1 MPIQSGMARPRVG
14 SGSNNF
20 DVLRL
25 GAAALV
31 FLSHGFL
38 VNGVDDPAIAL
49 TGDETLGDIAVTAFF
64 GISGFLVAR
73 SWCRDPRLGRFV
85 TKRALR
91 IVPALWAVIALSA
104 LVLGPLF
111 TTRPV
116 GAYFASSEPWQYL
129 AGNGTFRTA
138 LYLPGVFTGNPHDAV
153 NGSLWTLPLELEAYL
168 AVALLGVVGVFR
180 RAGAVAAAAVAL
192 LVLDLP
198 FGPAGHALVT
208 AGGSSSLAEDT
219 VNRLAA
225 FFVAALIYVLR
236 DREIVTVRGLAVVG
250 TAWIASIGTSF
261 EYVVG
266 AVAIPYAVVLAAYRT
281 PAGLGRLAAR
291 GDVSYGVYLWG
302 WPVQQAVRAL
312 LGPGVGVVGTLMV
325 AAPLT
330 YVVALAS
337 WRLVESPALG
347 LKDRPGWRSRP
358 AAAAARA

>member
-1 MPIQSGMARPRVG
+1 MPIQSGMPRPRVG
-14 SGSNNF
+14 SASNNF

-38 VNGVDDPAIAL
+38 LNGIADPAIAL
-49 TGDETLGDIAVTAFF
+49 TGDETLGDMGVTAFF

-73 SWCRDPRLGRFV
+73 SWCRDPRLVRFV

-91 IVPALWAVIALSA
+91 IVPGLWAVVVLSA

-111 TTRPV
+111 TVRPL
-116 GAYFASSEPWQYL
+116 GSYFASGETWSYI
-129 AGNGTFRTA
+129 AGNGAFHTS
-138 LYLPGVFTGNPHDAV
+138 LSLPGVFRANAHDTV

-168 AVALLGVVGVFR
+168 AVALLGLAGAFR
-180 RAGAVAAAAVAL
+180 RAGAVAAAAGAL
-192 LVLDLP
+192 LVLNLP
-198 FGPAGHALVT
+198 FGPDGHALVT

-236 DREIVTVRGLAVVG
+236 DRDIVTWRGLAVAG
-250 TAWIASIGTSF
+250 AAWLASIGTPF
-261 EYVVG
+261 EYVAG
-266 AVAIPYAVVLAAYRT
+266 AVAIPYAVVFAAYRT
-281 PAGLGRLAAR
+281 PAGLGRLTAR

-302 WPVQQAVRAL
+302 WPVQQAVRAVG
-312 LGPGVGVVGTLMV
+312 GPGLGVVGTLVV

-330 YVVALAS
+330 YLVALAS
-337 WRLVESPALG
+337 WRLVEAPALR
-347 LKDRPGWRSRP
+347 LKDRRARLRVAP
-358 AAAAARA
+358 AAARA

>member
-1 MPIQSGMARPRVG
+1 MARSRVG

-31 FLSHGFL
+31 LVSHAFLI
-38 VNGVDDPAIAL
+38 NGSDDPAIAL
-49 TGDETLGDIAVTAFF
+49 TGDETLGDMAVTAFF

-85 TKRALR
+85 MKRALR
-91 IVPALWAVIALSA
+91 IVPALWAVVALSA

-111 TTRPV
+111 TASPL
-116 GAYFASSEPWQYL
+116 GSYFTSPEPWSYM
-129 AGNGTFRTA
+129 ADNGVFRTA
-138 LYLPGVFTGNPHDAV
+138 LYLPGVFAGNPHDAV

-168 AVALLGVVGVFR
+168 VVAVLGVLGAFR
-180 RAGAVAAAAVAL
+180 RSGAVAGAALAL

-198 FGPAGHALVT
+198 FGPGGHALVS
-208 AGGSSSLAEDT
+208 AGASSSLAEDT

-236 DREIVTVRGLAVVG
+236 DRGVVNARGLVVVG
-250 TAWIASIGTSF
+250 AAWLASIGTSF

-281 PAGLGRLAAR
+281 PAGLGRLVRR

-302 WPVQQAVRAL
+302 WPVEQAVRAL
-312 LGPGVGVVGTLMV
+312 WPSAGVVGTL
-325 AAPLT
+325 ALGAPLT
-330 YVVALAS
+330 YLVALGS
-337 WRLVESPALG
+337 WRLVEAPALR
-347 LKDRPGWRSRP
+347 LKDRRGRLRP
-358 AAAAARA
+358 APAPAQA

>member
-1 MPIQSGMARPRVG
+1 MPIQSGMPRTRVG

-20 DVLRL
+20 DLLRL

-38 VNGVDDPAIAL
+38 VNGIADPVIAL
-49 TGDETLGDIAVTAFF
+49 TGDETLGDMGVTAFF

-73 SWCRDPRLGRFV
+73 SWCRDPRLVRFL

-91 IVPALWAVIALSA
+91 IVPGLWAVVVLSA
-104 LVLGPLF
+104 LVVGPLF
-111 TTRPV
+111 TVQPL
-116 GAYFASSEPWQYL
+116 GSYFASGETWSYI
-129 AGNGTFRTA
+129 AGNGAFHTSLF
-138 LYLPGVFTGNPHDAV
+138 LPGVFRGNPHDGV

-168 AVALLGVVGVFR
+168 AVALLGLAGAFR
-180 RAGAVAAAAVAL
+180 RAGAVAAAAIAL
-192 LVLDLP
+192 IVLDLP
-198 FGPAGHALVT
+198 FGPGGHALVT

-236 DREIVTVRGLAVVG
+236 DREIVTTCGLAVAAA
-250 TAWIASIGTSF
+250 AWLASIGTSF
-261 EYVVG
+261 EYVIG
-266 AVAIPYAVVLAAYRT
+266 AMAIPYAVIFAAYRT
-281 PAGLGRLAAR
+281 PARLGRLVAR

-302 WPVQQAVRAL
+302 WPVQQVVRAVG
-312 LGPGVGVVGTLMV
+312 GPGLGVAGTLAV

-330 YVVALAS
+330 YLVAFAS
-337 WRLVESPALG
+337 WRVVEAPALR
-347 LKDRPGWRSRP
+347 LKDRRVRLRV